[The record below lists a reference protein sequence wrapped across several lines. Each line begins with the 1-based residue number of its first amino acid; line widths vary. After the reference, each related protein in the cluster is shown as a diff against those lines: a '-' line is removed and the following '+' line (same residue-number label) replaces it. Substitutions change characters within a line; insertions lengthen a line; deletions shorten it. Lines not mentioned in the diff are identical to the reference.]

1 MTLNKLVESVLKEW
15 ELADRETISM
25 SFDDEV
31 LVGDKLFG
39 VYAFINHKGIEITLN
54 LKEKEK

>member
-15 ELADRETISM
+15 ELAERETISM

-31 LVGDKLFG
+31 LIGDKIFTAYG
-39 VYAFINHKGIEITLN
+39 FINHKGKVITLN

>member
-31 LVGDKLFG
+31 LVGDKLFE
-39 VYAFINHKGIEITLN
+39 VYGFIKNKEIVITLN

>member
-31 LVGDKLFG
+31 LVGDKLFE
-39 VYAFINHKGIEITLN
+39 VYGFIKQKGIVITLN